1 MNEIKYSFQL
11 EQLLK
16 DEAEIAESLSVLHR
30 MSYVRY
36 NTFSSI
42 VSIPIIVISSMTGYM
57 TALDLGWD
65 NSSVFLGSLS
75 ILVGI
80 IRSIEAYF
88 GWGKRSE
95 SHRISSLQY
104 AKTNKLIAVELALQS
119 GDRIAAKDLLNI
131 IKQDL
136 QTLAEYAPMLDD
148 TVIEKFK
155 TVYGK
160 YPTKKSNLTN
170 GLTTIYINNA
180 QQAEPPEA
188 VIVNGGGGEEL

>member
-42 VSIPIIVISSMTGYM
+42 VSIPIIAISSMTGYM

-188 VIVNGGGGEEL
+188 IIVNGGGEEL

>member
-75 ILVGI
+75 ILVGF

-148 TVIEKFK
+148 TVIERFK

-188 VIVNGGGGEEL
+188 IIVGGEEL

>member
-148 TVIEKFK
+148 TVIERFK

-188 VIVNGGGGEEL
+188 VIVNGGGEEL

>member
-148 TVIEKFK
+148 VVIEKFK

-188 VIVNGGGGEEL
+188 IIVNGGGEEL

>member
-1 MNEIKYSFQL
+1 M
-11 EQLLK
+11 
-16 DEAEIAESLSVLHR
+16 
-30 MSYVRY
+30 
-36 NTFSSI
+36 FSSI

-75 ILVGI
+75 IIVGI

-148 TVIEKFK
+148 VVIEKFK
-155 TVYGK
+155 EIYGK

-170 GLTTIYINNA
+170 GLTTIYINTA

-188 VIVNGGGGEEL
+188 IIVSGEEL

>member
-188 VIVNGGGGEEL
+188 IIVNGGGEEL

>member
-57 TALDLGWD
+57 TALDLGWK
-65 NSSVFLGSLS
+65 NSSVILGSLI

-80 IRSIEAYF
+80 IRGIEAYF
-88 GWGKRSE
+88 VGANAARATE
-95 SHRISSLQY
+95 SAAYSTPKPVSF
-104 AKTNKLIAVELALQS
+104 TNL
-119 GDRIAAKDLLNI
+119 GR
-131 IKQDL
+131 
-136 QTLAEYAPMLDD
+136 
-148 TVIEKFK
+148 
-155 TVYGK
+155 
-160 YPTKKSNLTN
+160 
-170 GLTTIYINNA
+170 
-180 QQAEPPEA
+180 
-188 VIVNGGGGEEL
+188 

>member
-188 VIVNGGGGEEL
+188 VMVNGGGEEL

>member
-1 MNEIKYSFQL
+1 MKDIGYSRQL
-11 EQLLK
+11 ESLLK

-30 MSYVRY
+30 LSYTRY
-36 NTFSSI
+36 NTFGSI
-42 VSIPIIVISSMTGYM
+42 VSIPIIVISSITGYM
-57 TALDLGWD
+57 TALDMGWD

-88 GWGKRSE
+88 AWGKRSE
-95 SHRISSLQY
+95 NHRISSLQY
-104 AKTNKLIAVELALQS
+104 AKTNKLIAVELALQAE
-119 GDRIAAKDLLNI
+119 DRIAAKDLLNI

-148 TVIEKFK
+148 VVIQKFK
-155 TVYGK
+155 DLYGK

-170 GLTTIYINNA
+170 GLNSIHINNA
-180 QQAEPPEA
+180 QPEIHIE
-188 VIVNGGGGEEL
+188 VISSD

>member
-148 TVIEKFK
+148 TVIERFK

-188 VIVNGGGGEEL
+188 IIVGGEEL

>member
-1 MNEIKYSFQL
+1 MKDIGYSRQL
-11 EQLLK
+11 ESLLK

-30 MSYVRY
+30 LSYTRY
-36 NTFSSI
+36 NMFGSI
-42 VSIPIIVISSMTGYM
+42 VSIPIIVISSITGYM
-57 TALDLGWD
+57 TALDMGWD

-88 GWGKRSE
+88 AWGKRSE
-95 SHRISSLQY
+95 NHRISSLQY
-104 AKTNKLIAVELALQS
+104 AKTNKLIAVELALQAE
-119 GDRIAAKDLLNI
+119 DRIAAKDLLNI

-148 TVIEKFK
+148 VVIQKFK
-155 TVYGK
+155 DLYGK

-170 GLTTIYINNA
+170 GLNSIHINNA
-180 QQAEPPEA
+180 QPEIHIE
-188 VIVNGGGGEEL
+188 VISSD

>member
-1 MNEIKYSFQL
+1 MNDIKYSFQL

-30 MSYVRY
+30 LSYTRY
-36 NTFSSI
+36 NMFSSI
-42 VSIPIIVISSMTGYM
+42 VSIPIIVISSITGYM
-57 TALDLGWD
+57 TALDMGWE
-65 NSSVFLGSLS
+65 NSSIFLGSLS

-148 TVIEKFK
+148 VVIEKFK
-155 TVYGK
+155 DLYGK

-170 GLTTIYINNA
+170 GLTSIHINT
-180 QQAEPPEA
+180 AEQVPGIE
-188 VIVNGGGGEEL
+188 VIGSG